1 MSFIDKA
8 REALSEF
15 ARVDTARGEGSSD
28 SDANFA
34 SAKKAGKT
42 DETNR
47 SAMSQ
52 SDFPWGAVYPY
63 LSHNRTVCRGILGSV
78 VATQG
83 SGPYTEDAFDLF
95 LSECG
100 IDIRPISGD
109 YAPQVVIL
117 GRENWSTGDLD
128 ELQQIPFGA
137 PRVYS
142 QEMVIASMAIGR
154 DIFEIDDDDLLVSE
168 SFFLGHPAL
177 EYFYGYERSIP
188 SRPVGTVDEP
198 VETLRVAFD
207 AGSERPTVG
216 ILGDMGYHV
225 GKVRGLP
232 RLQRHEILWRTFR
245 VRLTATSPW
254 TEEYINEWGQ
264 RCSAERFSKMCNVLR
279 RLMKTAEQT
288 TTRDMSVAIEEWEED
303 LQFLL
308 DNKPNWLQH
317 SH

>member
-8 REALSEF
+8 REALAEF
-15 ARVDTARGEGSSD
+15 IRVDVAQGEGSFGSD
-28 SDANFA
+28 TNFVGE
-34 SAKKAGKT
+34 KKAIKT
-42 DETNR
+42 DDTNR
-47 SAMSQ
+47 IGMSQ
-52 SDFPWGAVYPY
+52 GDFPWEAVYPY
-63 LSHNRTVCRGILGSV
+63 LSNNRTICRGVLGPV

-83 SGPYTEDAFDLF
+83 SGPYAEDAFDLF

-100 IDIRPISGD
+100 IGIRPISGD

-154 DIFEIDDDDLLVSE
+154 DIFDDDDLLVSE
-168 SFFLGHPAL
+168 SFFLCHPGL

-232 RLQRHEILWRTFR
+232 RHQRREILWRTFR
-245 VRLTATSPW
+245 VQLTATSPW
-254 TEEYINEWGQ
+254 TVEYINEWGQ
-264 RCSAERFSKMCNVLR
+264 RCSAERFTKMCNVLR
-279 RLMKTAEQT
+279 RLMKTAEQR

-308 DNKPNWLQH
+308 DNKPSWLTH